1 MTSKKLHI
9 EGATLFEEQSGESL
23 PMSAIGHEKAL
34 EDLRARQIELENQNE
49 ELRTA
54 QKELLDSRNKYN
66 EIYDFAPVGYI
77 SLDQKGIIFEANF
90 TIASLLDHDRQFL
103 LQKALAPFIVPE
115 HQDIFYLHLGET
127 LATKQTQNIQVRMK
141 QKDESPI
148 WVSIF
153 SAPVAGSSD
162 STSVRLIITNI
173 EEIKKAEE
181 KLRDSEKRLRLTL
194 DATSDGVFDRNLQD
208 DEIYYG
214 ENWGRI
220 LGFTPQEISAKNI
233 TWGDLLHPDDKEE
246 ALLNVRRHIEG
257 HSPVYKSEFRMRQ
270 KNGAWKWIQAR
281 GKVVEWDGDR
291 KPLRFVGVHIDI
303 TQQKMLEEN
312 LRASEQRFRTL
323 SELSPAGI
331 YLIDEHGDC
340 VYVNECWREMCGLTE
355 EEAKGQGW
363 LKGIHPDDR
372 LRVFDAW
379 QEMLK
384 SDRNFSL
391 EYRMII
397 ADGRMTWVS
406 GVAKSISDEHGY
418 HIGYVGIN
426 TDISIKK
433 QAEIELQTSFARL
446 ERLVE
451 KRTHALQVLNREL
464 QQEVEARCK
473 IEQEL
478 LKSEAKLE
486 EEKNNLVEM
495 NTALRVL
502 LKRGDDEKR
511 QLEEQMLMNVS
522 QLIQPLIRNIRRDYL
537 TNRQAVNVDF
547 LESNLQR
554 ITSPFLRNISS
565 LRLRLS
571 PREIKVAH
579 MVQEGKTSKEIAEEL
594 NLSVDTVNIH
604 RKSIRKKLG
613 ISGKSRNLRSLLMSF
628 DAQ

>member
-1 MTSKKLHI
+1 
-9 EGATLFEEQSGESL
+9 
-23 PMSAIGHEKAL
+23 
-34 EDLRARQIELENQNE
+34 
-49 ELRTA
+49 
-54 QKELLDSRNKYN
+54 
-66 EIYDFAPVGYI
+66 
-77 SLDQKGIIFEANF
+77 
-90 TIASLLDHDRQFL
+90 
-103 LQKALAPFIVPE
+103 
-115 HQDIFYLHLGET
+115 
-127 LATKQTQNIQVRMK
+127 
-141 QKDESPI
+141 
-148 WVSIF
+148 
-153 SAPVAGSSD
+153 
-162 STSVRLIITNI
+162 
-173 EEIKKAEE
+173 
-181 KLRDSEKRLRLTL
+181 
-194 DATSDGVFDRNLQD
+194 
-208 DEIYYG
+208 
-214 ENWGRI
+214 
-220 LGFTPQEISAKNI
+220 
-233 TWGDLLHPDDKEE
+233 
-246 ALLNVRRHIEG
+246 
-257 HSPVYKSEFRMRQ
+257 
-270 KNGAWKWIQAR
+270 
-281 GKVVEWDGDR
+281 
-291 KPLRFVGVHIDI
+291 
-303 TQQKMLEEN
+303 
-312 LRASEQRFRTL
+312 
-323 SELSPAGI
+323 
-331 YLIDEHGDC
+331 
-340 VYVNECWREMCGLTE
+340 MCGLTE